1 MKFDK
6 LYISSDDI
14 NDEYVLELIKAY
26 PTAEIIKYEQ
36 IKTIQFAST
45 CKNIILS
52 TGSFSATIG
61 YLSFFSKVYYPKY
74 NGKICTWGDM
84 LTIPDWHQMDE

>member
-36 IKTIQFAST
+36 NKRIVWPQA
-45 CKNIILS
+45 
-52 TGSFSATIG
+52 
-61 YLSFFSKVYYPKY
+61 
-74 NGKICTWGDM
+74 
-84 LTIPDWHQMDE
+84 